1 MRQPLH
7 EMRVSAP
14 LLLASALVF
23 SSAPS
28 TFVQAAASNRVVT
41 ASGVHASIERY
52 PLYSRRTQ
60 ENQDAVRPKL
70 RRLFFDKFSNEGETP
85 PPPIQRKI
93 QTFAL
98 VLSPTPDVVTLL
110 EESLHGAVVQTIQS
124 YMKKQTEDLEYV
136 YLADIAHVSRSD
148 ESATQSALR
157 EWMEE
162 KSTTIVFSGGVA
174 SFTETAV
181 QHPASQINAWVQ
193 EALEN
198 DLLAVFATNF
208 SEQYGSITKASYVSL
223 SDAPSMEPTSA
234 LVDEPIIGEV
244 NSASTVK
251 DTKGRMRYSV
261 IVAVALG
268 AAFFVLAIAMLI
280 KKQRQNN
287 AAAPAEPL
295 AKDAV
300 VFVDD
305 AVTDVDDAETDNGD
319 ATSDITEIES
329 EVAHYRHRG
338 DIAAL
343 GGGGSGNSTGSLAG
357 SSVGGLSA
365 PEELTD
371 GVSVTSEWTLSTVEE
386 SMFASDRR
394 QINNS
399 WAVAE
404 NFYRDRQ
411 VNISKDMLHG
421 VWSGRQQPAPAA
433 TPAAAP
439 RSTRG
444 DFSSWRTEQGDS
456 PAFVFEQAN
465 GGGASEGEE
474 VFFMPPSRVTSTVE
488 TDTAT
493 L

>member
-7 EMRVSAP
+7 EMRVSVP
-14 LLLASALVF
+14 LLLASALVL

-28 TFVQAAASNRVVT
+28 TFVQAAASRRVGN
-41 ASGVHASIERY
+41 ASGAYASIERY
-52 PLYSRRTQ
+52 PLYSRRTK
-60 ENQDAVRPKL
+60 ENQDPVRPKL

-98 VLSPTPDVVTLL
+98 VLSPTPDEVTLL
-110 EESLHGAVVQTIQS
+110 EESLFDAVVYTIQS
-124 YMKKQTEDLEYV
+124 YMNKQTDDIAYV
-136 YLADIAHVSRSD
+136 YLANIAEVSRSD
-148 ESATQSALR
+148 ETATHTR
-157 EWMEE
+157 EWMDE

-174 SFTETAV
+174 SFTETTF

-198 DLLAVFATNF
+198 DLLAVFARNF
-208 SEQYGSITKASYVSL
+208 SEQYGDITKASYVSL

-234 LVDEPIIGEV
+234 LVDKPVIGEV
-244 NSASTVK
+244 KSASTVVDK
-251 DTKGRMRYSV
+251 KGRIRYSI

-268 AAFFVLAIAMLI
+268 VAFFILAIAMLI
-280 KKQRQNN
+280 KKHHQNS
-287 AAAPAEPL
+287 AAPAETL
-295 AKDAV
+295 EKDPV

-338 DIAAL
+338 HIAAL
-343 GGGGSGNSTGSLAG
+343 GGGGSGSTTGSLAG
-357 SSVGGLSA
+357 TSVGGLSA
-365 PEELTD
+365 PEELAD
-371 GVSVTSEWTLSTVEE
+371 GVSVTSEWTLSTVDE
-386 SMFASDRR
+386 SMFASDRQR
-394 QINNS
+394 INNS
-399 WAVAE
+399 WPVAE

-421 VWSGRQQPAPAA
+421 VWSGRQPAQAA
-433 TPAAAP
+433 TPAAP

-465 GGGASEGEE
+465 GGGTSEGEE
-474 VFFMPPSRVTSTVE
+474 VFFMPPSRATATVE
-488 TDTAT
+488 PDTAT